1 MAGDSDKSGR
11 YEDPMRLC
19 PECRMPISIL
29 ANRCRYCGSNVG
41 KPRKEVETLTVQD
54 LGGEAHSSYTV
65 SGNVKEA
72 LQSFMTEEKATSE
85 AKAREKERQRGW
97 FGRKKSSD
105 NHTNGAGGASLPPL
119 DTARHDLASSL
130 GLDDLSTS
138 RRPNRPSAAQELL
151 RKMMFGAAI
160 VVGLALLWFGGNL
173 ARAKYSEYK
182 ERSKPQAP
190 LYPNRA
196 MDMLAAGKPVGDV
209 MEEALTAVRHNDT
222 PEYRT
227 ILETVRLK
235 FLEDVEK
242 RLNATPYDRTAM
254 ESASTDA
261 SRAGMKD
268 SDERVI
274 KLMDKV
280 NQELNYYKFVLTAI
294 DQEKKRATFR
304 LNNPNIP
311 EAEQTVS
318 EGELFQN
325 RFIVKR
331 IGPNFVRVDDSKV
344 ASSVG
349 TPRSIIARVMMPIS
363 AN

>member
-1 MAGDSDKSGR
+1 MAGDSDKIGR
-11 YEDPMRLC
+11 GEDPMRLC

-54 LGGEAHSSYTV
+54 LGGEAHSNYTV

-72 LQSFMTEEKATSE
+72 LQSFMTEEKATSD
-85 AKAREKERQRGW
+85 AKARERDRQRGW
-97 FGRKKSSD
+97 FGRKKASD
-105 NHTNGAGGASLPPL
+105 DRMGASGGASLPPL

-138 RRPNRPSAAQELL
+138 RRPNRPSAAQELV
-151 RKMMFGAAI
+151 RKAMFGGAI
-160 VVGLALLWFGGNL
+160 VVGLAVLWFGGSL
-173 ARAKYSEYK
+173 AHRKYSELQ

-190 LYPNRA
+190 VYPNRA
-196 MDMLAAGKPVGDV
+196 TEMLTAGKPVAEA
-209 MEEALTAVRHNDT
+209 MEEALTAVKHNDT
-222 PEYRT
+222 PEYRA
-227 ILETVRLK
+227 IAETVRVK
-235 FLEDVEK
+235 FIEDVEK
-242 RLNATPYDRTAM
+242 RLHVIPYDRGAM

-268 SDERVI
+268 TDARVI
-274 KLMDKV
+274 KLMDTV
-280 NQELNYYKFVLTAI
+280 NQELNFYKFVLASV
-294 DQEKKRATFR
+294 DQGKKTATFR

-311 EAEQTVS
+311 EHEQTVS
-318 EGELFQN
+318 EGDYLQG

-331 IGPNFVRVDDSKV
+331 IGPNFVRVDDPKV
-344 ASSVG
+344 VSSVG
-349 TPRSIIARVMMPIS
+349 TPRSLIARVMMPVS

>member
-1 MAGDSDKSGR
+1 MAGNSEKNDR

-54 LGGEAHSSYTV
+54 LGGEARSSYTV

-72 LQSFMTEEKATSE
+72 LQSFMSEEKASSD
-85 AKAREKERQRGW
+85 AKAREREQRKGW
-97 FGRKKSSD
+97 FGRKKTPD
-105 NHTNGAGGASLPPL
+105 ERMGGSGSASLPPL

-130 GLDDLSTS
+130 GLDDFSTS
-138 RRPNRPSAAQELL
+138 RRPNQPSAAQELAH
-151 RKMMFGAAI
+151 KAMIGGM
-160 VVGLALLWFGGNL
+160 VVVALAFLWFGGGFVHK
-173 ARAKYSEYK
+173 KYAEYK
-182 ERSKPQAP
+182 EHSKPQAP
-190 LYPNRA
+190 VYPNHA
-196 MDMLAAGKPVGDV
+196 LEMMASGKPLIQA
-209 MEEALTAVRHNDT
+209 MEEAITALKNNDT
-222 PEYRT
+222 PEYRD
-227 ILETVRLK
+227 IAQKVREK
-235 FLEDVEK
+235 FIEDIDK
-242 RLNATPYDRTAM
+242 RLNAIPYDRSLM

-268 SDERVI
+268 TDDRIV

-280 NQELNYYKFVLTAI
+280 NQELNFYKFVLAGI
-294 DQEKKRATFR
+294 DQDKKTATFR

-311 EAEQTVS
+311 EREQTVS
-318 EGELFQN
+318 EGDLLQN

-331 IGPNFVRVDDSKV
+331 IGPNFVRVEDPKV
-344 ASSVG
+344 VSSVG
-349 TPRSIIARVMMPIS
+349 NPRSVIARVMMPVS